1 MIQIIAPKF
10 PINCSINLSGS
21 KSISNRLLLLK
32 EILDLK
38 IDLKNLS
45 DSKDTTLLLKAL
57 RQIKEAKNKNINILD
72 AGTDMRFL
80 TALLAIKKGTWTI
93 TGSDRMKKRPIGE
106 LVSALKSLGA
116 EIEFLEK
123 ENYPPLEIK
132 GKIILGGT
140 LKIDASQSSQFI
152 SALLLI
158 SPKLKNGL
166 VLTLKNKIVS
176 SPYIEM
182 TAALLKKFNVQISKL
197 KNTYTVNSRTKSN
210 QIKAIKI
217 ESDWSSAS
225 YWYSICALSKNA
237 KIELNFLN
245 KKSLQSDSILPELY
259 KILGVKTKYKK
270 NSIIISRKKLETKS
284 INYNFI
290 NCPDIAQTFAV
301 TCFGLGICAKLN
313 GLSTLKFKE
322 SDRIIALKTEL
333 EKMGA
338 KLVITNNSIELKKS
352 KPIPFEG
359 IIETYDDHRMAMSFS
374 PLALVYNSIKIAN
387 PEVVSKS
394 YPRFWKDLKSVGF
407 SVNLGS

>member
-1 MIQIIAPKF
+1 
-10 PINCSINLSGS
+10 
-21 KSISNRLLLLK
+21 
-32 EILDLK
+32 
-38 IDLKNLS
+38 
-45 DSKDTTLLLKAL
+45 
-57 RQIKEAKNKNINILD
+57 
-72 AGTDMRFL
+72 
-80 TALLAIKKGTWTI
+80 
-93 TGSDRMKKRPIGE
+93 MKKRPIGE

-116 EIEFLEK
+116 EIKFLEK

-132 GKIILGGT
+132 GKIILGGA

-166 VLTLKNKIVS
+166 VLTLKNRIVS

-182 TAALLKKFNVQISKL
+182 TAALLKKFNVPISKL
-197 KNTYTVNSRTKSN
+197 KNTYTVNSSTKSK
-210 QIKAIKI
+210 QIKVIKI

-259 KILGVKTKYKK
+259 KILGVETKYKK

-301 TCFGLGICAKLN
+301 NCFGLGISAKLN

-352 KPIPFEG
+352 KLIPFEG
-359 IIETYDDHRMAMSFS
+359 LIETYNDHRMAMSFS

-407 SVNLGS
+407 SVNLWS

>member
-1 MIQIIAPKF
+1 MIQIIAPRF

-21 KSISNRLLLLK
+21 KSLSNRLLLLK

-45 DSKDTTLLLKAL
+45 DSEDTKLLLKAL

-80 TALLAIKKGTWTI
+80 TALLAIKKGTWT
-93 TGSDRMKKRPIGE
+93 IGE

-166 VLTLKNKIVS
+166 VLTLKNRIVS

-182 TAALLKKFNVQISKL
+182 TAALLKKFNVPISKL
-197 KNTYTVNSRTKSN
+197 KNTYTVNSSTKSK
-210 QIKAIKI
+210 QIKVIKI

-352 KPIPFEG
+352 KAIPFEG
-359 IIETYDDHRMAMSFS
+359 VIETYNDHRMAMSFS

-407 SVNLGS
+407 SVNLWS

>member
-1 MIQIIAPKF
+1 MIQIIAPRF

-21 KSISNRLLLLK
+21 KSLSNRLLLLK

-132 GKIILGGT
+132 GKVILGGA

-166 VLTLKNKIVS
+166 VLTLKNRIVS

-182 TAALLKKFNVQISKL
+182 TAALLKKFNVPISKL
-197 KNTYTVNSRTKSN
+197 KNTYTVNSSTKSK
-210 QIKAIKI
+210 QIKEIKI

-313 GLSTLKFKE
+313 GLSTLKIKE

-359 IIETYDDHRMAMSFS
+359 VIETYNDHRMAMSFS

-407 SVNLGS
+407 SVNL

>member
-1 MIQIIAPKF
+1 MIQIIAPRF

-21 KSISNRLLLLK
+21 KSLSNRLLLLK

-45 DSKDTTLLLKAL
+45 DSEDTKLLLKAL

-106 LVSALKSLGA
+106 LVAALKSLGA
-116 EIEFLEK
+116 EIKFLEK

-132 GKIILGGT
+132 GKIILGGA

-166 VLTLKNKIVS
+166 VLTLKNRIVS

-182 TAALLKKFNVQISKL
+182 TAALLKKFNVPISKL
-197 KNTYTVNSRTKSN
+197 KNTYTVNSSIKSK
-210 QIKAIKI
+210 QIKVIKI

-301 TCFGLGICAKLN
+301 TCFGLDICAKLN

-352 KPIPFEG
+352 KAIQFEG
-359 IIETYDDHRMAMSFS
+359 VIETYNDHRMAMSFS

-407 SVNLGS
+407 SVNLWS